1 MTRTVL
7 LIEETRPLT
16 EWDVVCVNSVIR
28 VTRTTAKPK
37 IHLGFRIERPKSL
50 TDKSDLDR
58 AGIAMVTTRR
68 EKKVARS
75 HRRIDS
81 RRVWANASK
90 GSRRI
95 VDKRQKTERGPL
107 AEATGTAFP
116 NKVKKSEDRV
126 EEACRGSLI
135 ARLHCT

>member
-68 EKKVARS
+68 EKKGRALLQA
-75 HRRIDS
+75 HRFEKSMGKCKQGI
-81 RRVWANASK
+81 
-90 GSRRI
+90 
-95 VDKRQKTERGPL
+95 
-107 AEATGTAFP
+107 TA
-116 NKVKKSEDRV
+116 D
-126 EEACRGSLI
+126 CG
-135 ARLHCT
+135 